1 MDYQH
6 GQATSSQKFIRYK
19 LQLCRVVTSMKYC
32 EVRSQL
38 TLTIVHVHPHCTQV
52 ALYMR
57 RELSRTTRSQKL
69 VSLAVHT
76 NKDIELFMVN
86 TKNTM
91 QCQCTSLSQ
100 RQFVHSSHSRWTN
113 SQKSPTWRHR
123 LFHWKP
129 EYWVQ
134 SCFIIWLIGTNC
146 AQDWFILA
154 PPFTKHS

>member
-1 MDYQH
+1 MWIINTVRQLQVKNLY
-6 GQATSSQKFIRYK
+6 RYK

-57 RELSRTTRSQKL
+57 RELRLDNKKPKAI

-91 QCQCTSLSQ
+91 QCQCAHLSQ
-100 RQFVHSSHSRWTN
+100 RQFVHSSHS
-113 SQKSPTWRHR
+113 
-123 LFHWKP
+123 
-129 EYWVQ
+129 
-134 SCFIIWLIGTNC
+134 
-146 AQDWFILA
+146 
-154 PPFTKHS
+154 